1 MTQFQN
7 AMEVF
12 KLLDKSN
19 CRKCNEVTCLAFAAA
34 VFKGTRQLSE
44 CPTLEPEVIGQ
55 HNDGNNQRKTLEQEA
70 EEAINN
76 LQKKIENIDLAE
88 TASRLGGRYANGKL
102 TLKILGK
109 DFSLDYKGQI
119 YTDIHVHSWVAIPVF
134 RYILEGKGIS
144 TSGNWV
150 PLRELEGGQD
160 WYRLFGQRCEKPLK
174 KVADTY
180 PDLFEDMVHL
190 FNARQVG
197 RHFESDISVVLYPL
211 PKIPILICYW
221 KPEEGLE
228 SDLHLFFDDTA
239 SANLNIEALYT
250 LGAGL
255 AQMFERIAL
264 RHGTI

>member
-1 MTQFQN
+1 MAQFQN

-44 CPTLEPEVIGQ
+44 CPSLDPEVIAQ
-55 HNDGNNQRKTLEQEA
+55 HSDGNNQRRTLEQEGQ
-70 EEAINN
+70 EAINN
-76 LQKKIENIDLAE
+76 LQEKIEQIDLNQA
-88 TASRLGGRYANGKL
+88 ASRLGGSYANGKL

-109 DFSLDYKGQI
+109 DFSLDSKGQI
-119 YTDIHVHSWVAIPVF
+119 YTDIHVHTWVAIPTLS
-134 RYILEGKGIS
+134 YILSGKGLS

-239 SANLNIEALYT
+239 ADNLNIEALYT